1 MECKVLFIRI
11 HHFHQHDWNISR
23 MECKGTLSCGIT
35 VSANYIG
42 IYPEWNVKTKK
53 PETYASSFH
62 WNISRME
69 CKVPADGTVGVGRS
83 DWNISRMECKVPAD
97 GTVGVG
103 RSDWNIS
110 RMECKGSRMHKRK
123 KEYLY
128 WNISRMECKVL

>member
-1 MECKVLFIRI
+1 
-11 HHFHQHDWNISR
+11 

-83 DWNISRMECKVPAD
+83 DWNISRMECK
-97 GTVGVG
+97 
-103 RSDWNIS
+103 
-110 RMECKGSRMHKRK
+110 GSRMHKRK

>member
-1 MECKVLFIRI
+1 MR
-11 HHFHQHDWNISR
+11 
-23 MECKGTLSCGIT
+23 
-35 VSANYIG
+35 IG

-62 WNISRME
+62 
-69 CKVPADGTVGVGRS
+69 
-83 DWNISRMECKVPAD
+83 WNISRMECKVPAD